1 MTKLTP
7 ALVKAHE
14 VKKLNSEHTRGTIF
28 QLLKTVN
35 EPVTSGEITGLLAQN
50 GMTVDPNYVH
60 TLLKKLVNNGL
71 VSMRDETVAEREIRL
86 RGRSNFGTGAHF
98 TASYFW
104 AGNGKSPR
112 RTKHTDAIV
121 PPVKMKRKV
130 RKVYRPAVEVKKQ
143 TGPSREVTLLDRI
156 AKLEDRISRLEKL
169 IG

>member
-14 VKKLNSEHTRGTIF
+14 VKKLNSEHTRSTVF
-28 QLLKTVN
+28 QILKTLN
-35 EPVTSGEITGLLAQN
+35 EPVTSGEVAGLLAQ
-50 GMTVDPNYVH
+50 GGSTVDPNYVH

-71 VSMRDETVAEREIRL
+71 VSMRDETAAEREIRL
-86 RGRSNFGTGAHF
+86 KGRSNFGTGAHF

-104 AGNGKSPR
+104 AGNGKSPK
-112 RTKHTDAIV
+112 RTKHTDSIV
-121 PPVKMKRKV
+121 PPARKKRKI

-143 TGPSREVTLLDRI
+143 TGASREVTLLARI